1 MYGTVRFLLD
11 GELHELINPDPTE
24 TVLSFLRYRLARTGT
39 KEGCAEGDCGAC
51 TVVLGEVVDE
61 EMRYRAVNACIL
73 FLPTLDG
80 KELITVESLKAKDG
94 SLHPVQQAIV
104 DTHGSQCGFCTPGFV
119 MSLYAMYEDGG
130 EATRERLNDT
140 LAGNL
145 CRCTGYGSLVEAG
158 IKAQEARVPVD
169 HMALKEKIEGLM
181 ALKRHETLE
190 LTAKDP
196 VSGNEKKYF
205 APVTIEALG
214 ELVEQYPYATILA
227 GGTDVG
233 LWVTKQH
240 RELSVVIYTGAVAA
254 LKETRESGESVE
266 IGAGVSVSDSME
278 ILAKYYPDMGELY
291 RRFASVQIR
300 NSGTIGGNIANGSPI
315 GDSPP
320 ALIAAGARLVLRK
333 GDAERT
339 IPLEDYFIEYGKQDL
354 AEGEFVARIIVP
366 KPQPNDRFRAY
377 KISKR
382 FDQDISAVCGAFGLT
397 IVDGIVEDARIAFG
411 GMATTPKR
419 AAAAEV
425 ALVGKAWTAE
435 AVEAAMEA
443 MAQDYA
449 PITDMRASAE
459 YRMRVAQNLL
469 MKAFIETTEQAPTRL
484 VGGREVA
491 HV

>member
-11 GELHELINPDPTE
+11 GELHELVNPDPTE
-24 TVLSFLRYRLARTGT
+24 TVLNFLRYRLARTGT

-51 TVVLGEVVDE
+51 TVVVGEVVDE

-80 KELITVESLKAKDG
+80 KELITVESLKAENGD
-94 SLHPVQQAIV
+94 LHPVQQAIV
-104 DTHGSQCGFCTPGFV
+104 ETHGSQCGFCTPGFV

-130 EATRERLNDT
+130 AATRDRLNDT

-145 CRCTGYGSLVEAG
+145 CRCTGYGPLVEAG
-158 IKAQEARVPVD
+158 LRAQDQRVPVD
-169 HMALKEKIEGLM
+169 HMAIKEKIEGLM

-196 VSGNEKKYF
+196 VSGHEKKYF
-205 APVTIEALG
+205 APVTIEEMAK
-214 ELVEQYPYATILA
+214 LVEQYPNATILA

-240 RELSVVIYTGAVAA
+240 KELSVIIYTGAVAV
-254 LKETRESGESVE
+254 LKETRESGESIE
-266 IGAGVSVSDSME
+266 IGAGVSVSDGMK

-320 ALIAAGARLVLRK
+320 ALIAAGASLVLRK
-333 GDAERT
+333 GEVERT
-339 IPLEDYFIEYGKQDL
+339 IPLEDYFVEYGKQDR
-354 AEGEFVARIIVP
+354 APGEFVARIIVP
-366 KPQPNDRFRAY
+366 KPAENCRFRAY

-397 IVDGIVEDARIAFG
+397 IVDGIVEGARIAFG
-411 GMATTPKR
+411 GMAATPKR
-419 AAAAEV
+419 ATATEA
-425 ALVGKAWTAE
+425 ALVGKAWTVE

-443 MAQDYA
+443 MREDYA
-449 PITDMRASAE
+449 PISDMRASAG
-459 YRMRVAQNLL
+459 YRMQVAQNLL
-469 MKAFIETTEQAPTRL
+469 MKAFLETSEQTATRL
-484 VGGREVA
+484 VGDREVA